1 MSYSCTKNIK
11 SIITSHNNKLIN
23 PVERGNDRMCN
34 CIGFQCPVN
43 GECLKSDLVY
53 SCKVESANEVR
64 EYIGSTKNSF
74 KVRWN
79 AHNSD
84 ARYISKRTKTTLADY
99 IWSLKEKNIVY
110 SQSWKVELST
120 KVYCPEIGV
129 CGTCLSEKYWLLK
142 NHKVRKLVNKRTEI
156 LNKCRHRA
164 PFLLASV

>member
-1 MSYSCTKNIK
+1 MLILWSSK
-11 SIITSHNNKLIN
+11 ITSEVEPSLPCDAYKIN
-23 PVERGNDRMCN
+23 CVGY
-34 CIGFQCPVN
+34 QCPVN

-129 CGTCLSEKYWLLK
+129 CLSEKYWLLK